1 MTWIYHGPRSRE
13 DGRKADRALS
23 RGAHIAV
30 GNIEHIDLRL
40 QYEEKSQYSEA
51 DDSADSSAATGTF
64 TSRLEVGR
72 TIPSFFI
79 L

>member
-1 MTWIYHGPRSRE
+1 ME
-13 DGRKADRALS
+13 GRLTEPYEEVLTS
-23 RGAHIAV
+23 LV